1 MTDFLQLLHIVT
13 SLDSQLGRITAM
25 HGDLIYLLLFTIV
38 LTEIGFLPLFFL
50 PGDPLIFISGSFCKV
65 GSLNLVALMAT
76 LSIAAFLGNLI
87 SYKIGARVG
96 EKVNSKHYTWINQ
109 NAFDKTRLFYAKYG
123 QLTLFISP
131 FIAVVRTF
139 APFLAGVGNMP
150 YGKYVISS
158 SIGSTF
164 WVTSLTLA
172 GYLFSD
178 IPFIRQ
184 HMASIILV
192 GLCIGLVSLLAGA
205 VSSNKKQNT

>member
-1 MTDFLQLLHIVT
+1 MTDFLQLLHIIT
-13 SLDSQLGRITAM
+13 SLDAQLGSLIAK
-25 HGDLIYLLLFTIV
+25 HGDLIYLLLFAIV
-38 LTEIGFLPLFFL
+38 FTEIGFLPLFFL

-87 SYKIGARVG
+87 SYKIGASVG
-96 EKVNSKHYTWINQ
+96 EKVNSKHYAWINQ
-109 NAFDKTRLFYAKYG
+109 NALDKTRLFYAKYG
-123 QLTLFISP
+123 QRTLFISP

-139 APFLAGVGNMP
+139 APFLAGVGKMP
-150 YGKYVISS
+150 YGKYVTSS
-158 SIGSTF
+158 TIGSTF
-164 WVTSLTLA
+164 WVVSLTLA

-192 GLCIGLVSLLAGA
+192 GLGIGIVCLLAGA
-205 VSSNKKQNT
+205 IFSNNKQNT